1 MITLFTRADD
11 PRCHRVRIVLAEK
24 AVEVRLI
31 EVDPAEPHED
41 LIDLNPYQSLPTLV
55 DRDLVVYDPGVINEY
70 LDERLPHPP
79 LMPADPSTRAQA
91 RLVMR
96 RIEQEWY
103 AAADDLDADDR
114 RMRDRGRKMLAE
126 SLLVTE
132 SLFRARTWFLS
143 ETFSLVDAA
152 VAPILWRLGR
162 WGIETAE
169 RLPALERYASRAF
182 ARPAFR
188 ASLSDSERSMRVSA

>member
-24 AVEVRLI
+24 AVDARLI
-31 EVDPAEPHED
+31 EVDPAQPNED

-79 LMPADPSTRAQA
+79 LMPADPSARAQT
-91 RLVMR
+91 RLVLR

-103 AAADDLDADDR
+103 TAADDLDADDR
-114 RMRDRGRKMLAE
+114 PTRERGRKMLAE

-132 SLFRARTWFLS
+132 SLFRVRTWFLS
-143 ETFSLVDAA
+143 EQFSLVDAA
-152 VAPILWRLGR
+152 VAPILWRLGH

-169 RLPALERYASRAF
+169 RLPALERYAARAF

-188 ASLSDSERSMRVSA
+188 ASLSEVERTMRVSA

>member
-114 RMRDRGRKMLAE
+114 RMRDRGRKMLTE

-188 ASLSDSERSMRVSA
+188 ASLSDAERSMRVSA